1 MSELALGRPSPFL
14 LSLPRIACARTRM
27 SFPCWACSRAA
38 AGGYLEW
45 SFKCCCSPA
54 VRDQTLLLV
63 DFLVRVG
70 LLLLP
75 LLAVLC
81 STLPVV
87 LHLPMRANLP
97 RCATLCRLLLMP
109 MLGGRRAGAGW
120 SRLSGD
126 SHKDRMGIIGQF
138 LSQLKNTNV
147 SFVDDSFL
155 TPYPIIETTSVS
167 TLGLP

>member
-1 MSELALGRPSPFL
+1 MRLPGVTLSGRS
-14 LSLPRIACARTRM
+14 SAVVHRRYVTRHCC
-27 SFPCWACSRAA
+27 SSTSSYAWVCCFFPC
-38 AGGYLEW
+38 LP
-45 SFKCCCSPA
+45 CCM
-54 VRDQTLLLV
+54 
-63 DFLVRVG
+63 
-70 LLLLP
+70 
-75 LLAVLC
+75 C